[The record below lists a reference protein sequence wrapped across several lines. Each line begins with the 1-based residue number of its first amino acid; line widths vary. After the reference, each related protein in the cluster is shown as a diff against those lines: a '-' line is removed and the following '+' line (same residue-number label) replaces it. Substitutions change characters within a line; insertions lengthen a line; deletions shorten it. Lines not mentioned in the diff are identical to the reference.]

1 MLAAAQGGTHEN
13 GRRTWGQSL
22 VLDPWGQVLAQH
34 AQGPALVLAD
44 VQRERLNAWRAQ
56 LPALNHG
63 VL

>member
-1 MLAAAQGGTHEN
+1 HEN

-22 VLDPWGQVLAQH
+22 VLDPWGGVLAQH
-34 AQGPALVLAD
+34 VQGTALVLAEVD
-44 VQRERLNAWRAQ
+44 RQRLNALRLQ